1 VKKKRVREKWWL
13 NSEQKNPQK
22 FSQSSQK
29 MAKEKKKKREKAR
42 RFLAVPS
49 IRILK

>member
-1 VKKKRVREKWWL
+1 MNKTSTKILSIKPEDGERR
-13 NSEQKNPQK
+13 
-22 FSQSSQK
+22 
-29 MAKEKKKKREKAR
+29 KKKKREKAR